1 MYEEEQSSTPIEPQS
16 KQQHG
21 VLRAVV
27 DVRLVLVVVVVVA
40 NANKVL
46 INNAF
51 K

>member
-27 DVRLVLVVVVVVA
+27 DVRLVLVVVVVA